1 MKKIFTLKSIIVAL
15 IIVSST
21 VVSAQT
27 THTVILTC
35 DTSNITKENVNEVC
49 NFGQGRGVS
58 NKDYTISVNLGDVIL
73 WRGIAINERLS
84 SSLKIK
90 EVTYQEGKNVF
101 GEDTLKDRGGL
112 VSGEVIQGRAGD
124 EEKYNIHFIVY
135 VGGHQV
141 NGPFVI
147 DPKIKI
153 RDR

>member
-1 MKKIFTLKSIIVAL
+1 MERTFTIKSIIVAL

-21 VVSAQT
+21 IVSAQT

-35 DTSNITKENVNEVC
+35 DTSDITKENVNEVC
-49 NFGQGRGVS
+49 NFGQDRGVS
-58 NKDYTISVNLGDVIL
+58 NEDYTISVNLGDVIL

-90 EVTYQEGKNVF
+90 EVTYQAGKNVF

-112 VSGEVIQGRAGD
+112 VSGEIIQGRAGD
-124 EEKYNIHFIVY
+124 EEKYNIQFIVY

-153 RDR
+153 MR